1 MDIFRQHIEDGLD
14 SATEIAEEMGV
25 TKGYVSKLAKRAAD
39 EGWLLISKGKY
50 KLRDS
55 Y

>member
-1 MDIFRQHIEDGLD
+1 M
-14 SATEIAEEMGV
+14 EIAEKMAV

-39 EGWLLISKGKY
+39 EGWLSISKGKY

>member
-1 MDIFRQHIEDGLD
+1 LNQENT
-14 SATEIAEEMGV
+14 TEIAGEMGV
-25 TKGYVSKLAKRAAD
+25 AKGYVSKLAKRAAD
-39 EGWLLISKGKY
+39 EGWFSISKGKY